1 MATMAPRLLIVV
13 VSVLFTAGIIAS
25 AVAARDLTA
34 DPAGQ
39 APPAYDFGIPAGF
52 FVPGTN
58 NPYNGDP
65 AAWAAGYGSAAAAAA
80 GSGAGAGDVGGFGNG
95 GAEAPSMVCS
105 DKGPCNGKKLT
116 CPKKCFVSFSR
127 SGNGYAAGGGGGGCS
142 FDCSTKCEATC

>member
-25 AVAARDLTA
+25 AAAARDLTA

-39 APPAYDFGIPAGF
+39 VPSAYDFGIPAGF
-52 FVPGTN
+52 FVPGNN

-65 AAWAAGYGSAAAAAA
+65 AAWAAG
-80 GSGAGAGDVGGFGNG
+80 
-95 GAEAPSMVCS
+95 
-105 DKGPCNGKKLT
+105 
-116 CPKKCFVSFSR
+116 R